1 MQLKFFKFLF
11 KFRRKLYIGS
21 FVILNFLEKVIVV
34 FFLNFYGWLE
44 FLQKFFDD
52 YECKDFLYFDES
64 IFVFW
69 FMFDVFIV
77 EDGCLFISLGFNL
90 DFVVIYIFYMLI
102 YFKKCYVFN

>member
-11 KFRRKLYIGS
+11 KFRRKLYS
-21 FVILNFLEKVIVV
+21 FVILNFLEKVIIV

-44 FLQKFFDD
+44 FLQKFFD
-52 YECKDFLYFDES
+52 ECKDFLYFDES

-77 EDGCLFISLGFNL
+77 EDGCLYISLGFNL

>member
-1 MQLKFFKFLF
+1 MNVKIF
-11 KFRRKLYIGS
+11 YISIKG
-21 FVILNFLEKVIVV
+21 
-34 FFLNFYGWLE
+34 
-44 FLQKFFDD
+44 
-52 YECKDFLYFDES
+52 

-77 EDGCLFISLGFNL
+77 EDGCLYISLGFNL